1 MHCSSSALLETIAPH
16 TNRADAHAAKARTR
30 KHRCTMMPCTLS
42 WHHRGHLHTTAGAY
56 AMATYIVFTKE
67 STQDQG
73 ELDLYQSKVG
83 ETFKGHPVKILAA
96 YGPQQ
101 VLEGDAPEGVVIV
114 EFPSTAAAR
123 AWYDGPAYQEVAQH
137 RFKGAKYRA
146 VLVEGV

>member
-1 MHCSSSALLETIAPH
+1 
-16 TNRADAHAAKARTR
+16 
-30 KHRCTMMPCTLS
+30 
-42 WHHRGHLHTTAGAY
+42 
-56 AMATYIVFTKE
+56 MATYIVFTRE

-73 ELDLYQSKVG
+73 ELDIYMSQVG
-83 ETFKGHPVKILAA
+83 ATFKDHPVKFLAA

-123 AWYDGPAYQEVAQH
+123 AWYDSPAYQEVVQH
-137 RFKGAKYRA
+137 RFKGGRYRA